1 MNKNLRYTTLK
12 KLKSIRERDYYS
24 IYYGKHYNKSDV
36 DAEIKRKEGAIETLK
51 SRGKTQWGCRVIDNN
66 L

>member
-1 MNKNLRYTTLK
+1 MKKNLRYTTLK

-36 DAEIKRKEGAIETLK
+36 DAEIERKEQAIEALK
-51 SRGKTQWGCRVIDNN
+51 ARGKTQWGCRVNN
-66 L
+66 EN